1 MPNIEVIVREQTTA
15 EGTSPSQ
22 QSMAKSAG
30 ETPQNEDSK
39 AGKQSAAQQALI
51 AGIVNVAK
59 TQAMNGL
66 QQYGNLTGNYTAVMQ
81 LNNQIEL
88 ITDIVSIAKGGVLGA
103 IYVASKHTIALVNSS
118 INQMN
123 ATREQDFRN
132 QLLGR
137 VATQG
142 SRY

>member
-1 MPNIEVIVREQTTA
+1 VPNIEIIVKEGSTA
-15 EGTSPSQ
+15 SGVSASQ
-22 QSMAKSAG
+22 ESMANAAG
-30 ETPQNEDSK
+30 ERPVTEDNK
-39 AGKQSAAQQALI
+39 KGKNSPEQQALI
-51 AGIVNVAK
+51 AGIINIAK

-66 QQYGNLTGNYTAVMQ
+66 SQYGNLTGNYAAVERVG
-81 LNNQIEL
+81 NAIEL
-88 ITDIVSIAKGGVLGA
+88 VTDLAAIAKGGPLGVA
-103 IYVASKHTIALVNSS
+103 YVISKHTINLINSS

-132 QLLGR
+132 QLIGR